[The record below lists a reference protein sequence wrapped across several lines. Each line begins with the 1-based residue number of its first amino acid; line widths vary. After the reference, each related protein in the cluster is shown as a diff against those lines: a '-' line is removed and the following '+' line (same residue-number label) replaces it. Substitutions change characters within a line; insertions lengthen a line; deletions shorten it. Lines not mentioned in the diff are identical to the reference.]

1 MWRGSFGKRRPGLAF
16 LDYKGPTGIGNRIHS
31 SQEKGGRV
39 PDCVYINIAATIEY
53 SYIFMCDK
61 KTFSIH

>member
-16 LDYKGPTGIGNRIHS
+16 LGYKGLTGIGDRIHS

-39 PDCVYINIAATIEY
+39 PDCVNMYINIDVTIE
-53 SYIFMCDK
+53 
-61 KTFSIH
+61 